1 MFIFVNHTDMKFY
14 GKRIRVRLAFKM
26 ELQRGKRIL
35 DQMIMLLLFTE
46 TAAAYMCI
54 HGGCRNCPPLPTPPL
69 STLWLQ
75 KLVMLKFAVGAEC
88 LTVFV
93 KVA

>member
-1 MFIFVNHTDMKFY
+1 MKFY

-26 ELQRGKRIL
+26 ELQRGKRIS
-35 DQMIMLLLFTE
+35 DQTIMLLLFTE
-46 TAAAYMCI
+46 TAAAYMCSMGSVEI
-54 HGGCRNCPPLPTPPL
+54 VLPPPL

-75 KLVMLKFAVGAEC
+75 KLVMLKFAVWAEC